1 MKWLFV
7 LEGILLAMVGIIF
20 FMYPLESLIEFTMIV
35 GIFILV
41 AGIISI
47 IKSFKADRKGMYIFN
62 GVVDILFGLTL
73 WFSPI
78 YSSEMLVI
86 FFGVWGLIRGISL
99 LVGEFQYKTA
109 GFNINTLYTLAII
122 ILSLL
127 VILYPVI
134 ALAFTPI
141 LIGIYLIL
149 IAIFEVYLCFKF

>member
-7 LEGILLAMVGIIF
+7 LEGILLAIVGIIF

-62 GVVDILFGLTL
+62 GVIDILFGLTL

-78 YSSEMLVI
+78 
-86 FFGVWGLIRGISL
+86 LIRGISL

-109 GFNINTLYTLAII
+109 GFNINTLYTIAII